1 MRPIQLNISAFGP
14 YAGRVEL
21 DLNQLGEGGLYLI
34 TGDTGAGK
42 TTIFDAIT
50 FALFGEASGSSR
62 EPDMLRSKYADSE
75 IPTEVE
81 LTFEYAGRTYTVKRN
96 PEYIRPAKRGTGMTV
111 QKADAQLILP
121 DGNVAVSPKAVNQ
134 KIKEILGLDRKQFSQ
149 IAMIAQGDFLK
160 LLLADTKERQGIFR
174 EIFKT
179 GYYQTL
185 QDRLKAESGK
195 LADQCTAAR
204 NSVSQY
210 ISGILCDEEGP
221 LAGNTARAR
230 AGELP
235 AADVMELL
243 DLLLEQDQAVDCERK
258 EELDRL
264 EAELGKANQRLGKAK
279 ELEDAKKS
287 LMQAET
293 RREEQQNAFAEAD
306 AQLFIVKERQLRRTS
321 AENELAVLESV
332 LPQYEKLNQ
341 LRNNA
346 ADAEKKK
353 KEFLEKTVHLEEN
366 IQKETALQAARKTEQ
381 KALEAAGQQKQ
392 QLQHQ
397 IDSLEQK
404 QNQVRALR
412 RMILNCQSDAADLK
426 KQQSVYRAFQRIAD
440 DAQERYAN
448 MNRAFLQEQ
457 AGILAETLEEGVP
470 CPVCG
475 SLEHPC
481 PAEASIE
488 APTEAQLKEAKQK
501 MDQAVETA
509 AEASR
514 TASQMKGNVD
524 TQMKVLLQNAEE
536 ILGEADADRLDT
548 MERMAEDLQNQQTI
562 CIRQFQ
568 QELLQEENNIRK
580 KLKLDREIAQRE
592 DTIAAMQSDVLM
604 YRQNLT
610 AAETKLEEMKK
621 QQEDLAEGLPYGT
634 LDDALQHKKE
644 LQLCIDNLRKELVQA
659 EDRFNQCQNA
669 LTELQGR
676 IAQLKVQLQQS
687 DGYSLA
693 EEEARKAELTREKE
707 ILLGKLQK
715 VRTRLS
721 SNAAVKKK
729 IEEKSGELTS
739 LEERWAWVKALSN
752 TANGNIM
759 GKEKVMLETYIQMTY
774 FDRILVRANRRLL
787 SMTGGQYELV
797 RRQVADNNRS
807 QSGLE
812 LDVIDHYN
820 GTQRSVKTLSGGESF
835 KASLS
840 LALGLS
846 DEVQSSAGGIR
857 LDTMFVDEG
866 FGSLDEESLQQA
878 IRTLAELGEG
888 NRLVGIISHVG
899 ELKEKIDRQIVVTKA
914 KTGGSRAEI
923 RV

>member
-50 FALFGEASGSSR
+50 FALFGEASGGSR

-134 KIKEILGLDRKQFSQ
+134 KIKEILGVDRKQFSQ

-287 LMQAET
+287 LMQAEA

-353 KEFLEKTVHLEEN
+353 KEITQILKDGCNSVFL
-366 IQKETALQAARKTEQ
+366 
-381 KALEAAGQQKQ
+381 
-392 QLQHQ
+392 
-397 IDSLEQK
+397 S
-404 QNQVRALR
+404 
-412 RMILNCQSDAADLK
+412 
-426 KQQSVYRAFQRIAD
+426 
-440 DAQERYAN
+440 
-448 MNRAFLQEQ
+448 
-457 AGILAETLEEGVP
+457 
-470 CPVCG
+470 
-475 SLEHPC
+475 
-481 PAEASIE
+481 
-488 APTEAQLKEAKQK
+488 
-501 MDQAVETA
+501 
-509 AEASR
+509 
-514 TASQMKGNVD
+514 
-524 TQMKVLLQNAEE
+524 
-536 ILGEADADRLDT
+536 
-548 MERMAEDLQNQQTI
+548 
-562 CIRQFQ
+562 
-568 QELLQEENNIRK
+568 
-580 KLKLDREIAQRE
+580 
-592 DTIAAMQSDVLM
+592 
-604 YRQNLT
+604 
-610 AAETKLEEMKK
+610 
-621 QQEDLAEGLPYGT
+621 
-634 LDDALQHKKE
+634 
-644 LQLCIDNLRKELVQA
+644 
-659 EDRFNQCQNA
+659 
-669 LTELQGR
+669 
-676 IAQLKVQLQQS
+676 
-687 DGYSLA
+687 
-693 EEEARKAELTREKE
+693 
-707 ILLGKLQK
+707 
-715 VRTRLS
+715 
-721 SNAAVKKK
+721 
-729 IEEKSGELTS
+729 
-739 LEERWAWVKALSN
+739 
-752 TANGNIM
+752 
-759 GKEKVMLETYIQMTY
+759 
-774 FDRILVRANRRLL
+774 
-787 SMTGGQYELV
+787 
-797 RRQVADNNRS
+797 
-807 QSGLE
+807 
-812 LDVIDHYN
+812 
-820 GTQRSVKTLSGGESF
+820 ES
-835 KASLS
+835 
-840 LALGLS
+840 
-846 DEVQSSAGGIR
+846 
-857 LDTMFVDEG
+857 
-866 FGSLDEESLQQA
+866 
-878 IRTLAELGEG
+878 
-888 NRLVGIISHVG
+888 
-899 ELKEKIDRQIVVTKA
+899 
-914 KTGGSRAEI
+914 
-923 RV
+923 